1 MFEMREKIKFGKV
14 ELKKKKK
21 QKKKKR
27 KKVSKKC
34 QNLFLLL
41 VNNSK

>member
-21 QKKKKR
+21 QKKIKER
-27 KKVSKKC
+27 KC
-34 QNLFLLL
+34 QKNAKIFFYCW
-41 VNNSK
+41 